1 MAVTG
6 ASTEEMKLLDSNAKE
21 IADNTNITY
30 EEALEGFRVMAL
42 CGYKTKDLLDYK
54 DHKSAFKAMGFDW

>member
-21 IADNTNITY
+21 IAGNTNITY
-30 EEALEGFRVMAL
+30 EEALEGFKDMAL
-42 CGYKTKDLLDYK
+42 CGYKIKDFLPITIISYK
-54 DHKSAFKAMGFDW
+54 KSFFK